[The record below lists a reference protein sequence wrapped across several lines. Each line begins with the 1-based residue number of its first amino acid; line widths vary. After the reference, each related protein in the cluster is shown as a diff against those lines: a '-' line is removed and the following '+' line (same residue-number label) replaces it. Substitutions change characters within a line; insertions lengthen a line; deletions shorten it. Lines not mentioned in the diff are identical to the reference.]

1 MPDWRAMRPETM
13 LQHLGEDDH
22 VLGAVVPPIFQN
34 SLFVFDTWEEFRL
47 AMDQQSDPTIPG
59 ARCIYSRMNNPTLD
73 LVGQKLAALEGTECG
88 RFFASGMAAI
98 SAAIMASTRA
108 GSHVVCVDTCYG
120 PTRAFLQDYMPKFGV
135 STTFVVGRDLQEIV
149 DACRP
154 ETSLVFLESPS
165 SIVFN
170 LQDLAG
176 VASFAKSRGVRTA
189 IDNSYSSAVLQ
200 RPANFGIDYSLS
212 TATKYFGG
220 HSDVVA
226 GSVACSKDL
235 MAELIANEGQYL
247 GAPLGPFQCWLV
259 LRSMRT
265 MHLRMRQHA
274 ATADTVA
281 AWVRAQP
288 WCAEAYHVGFADF
301 PQAELRDRQMSG
313 SGGLFSFMPKEQ
325 DASRLQAFTQ
335 ALQIY
340 QLGVSWGGFES
351 LCVPLEFHPMDWP
364 EKRWLVRLFNGLESA
379 EDLIADLDRAAR
391 IAGLDG

>member
-1 MPDWRAMRPETM
+1 MSPETM

-34 SLFVFDTWEEFRL
+34 SLFVFDTWEEFRS

-73 LVGQKLAALEGTECG
+73 LVGQKLAALEGAECG

-120 PTRAFLQDYMPKFGV
+120 PTRAFLQDYMPRFGV
-135 STTFVVGRDLQEIV
+135 TTTFVVGTDTQEII

-154 ETSLVFLESPS
+154 ETSLIYLESPS
-165 SIVFN
+165 SIVFR
-170 LQDLAG
+170 LQDLAA
-176 VASFAKSRGVRTA
+176 VSSFARSRGIRTA
-189 IDNSYSSAVLQ
+189 IDNSYSSALLQ
-200 RPANFGIDYSLS
+200 RPVEFGIDYSVS

-220 HSDVVA
+220 HSDLVA
-226 GSVACSKDL
+226 GSVACSKEL
-235 MAELIANEGQYL
+235 MQELIQNEGQYL

-265 MHLRMRQHA
+265 MHLRMRHHA
-274 ATADTVA
+274 ENANMVA
-281 AWVRAQP
+281 AWVRSQP
-288 WCAEAYHVGFADF
+288 WCAEVYHVGFDDF
-301 PQAELRDRQMSG
+301 PQHELRDRQMRG
-313 SGGLFSFMPKEQ
+313 SGGLFTFMPKEQ
-325 DASRLQAFTQ
+325 DPARLQAFTQ
-335 ALQIY
+335 AMQIY

-351 LCVPLEFHPMDWP
+351 LCVPLEFQPIDWP
-364 EKRWLVRLFNGLESA
+364 EKRWLIRLFNGLESA
-379 EDLIADLDRAAR
+379 EDLISDIAQAARVADL
-391 IAGLDG
+391 

>member
-1 MPDWRAMRPETM
+1 MSPETM

-34 SLFVFDTWEEFRL
+34 SLFVFDTWEEFRS

-73 LVGQKLAALEGTECG
+73 LVGQKLAALEGAECG

-120 PTRAFLQDYMPKFGV
+120 PTRAFLQDYMPRFGV
-135 STTFVVGRDLQEIV
+135 TTTFVVGSDTQEII

-154 ETSLVFLESPS
+154 ETSLVYLESPS
-165 SIVFN
+165 SIIFH
-170 LQDLAG
+170 LQDLA
-176 VASFAKSRGVRTA
+176 AIAAFAKQRGIKTA
-189 IDNSYSSAVLQ
+189 IDNSYSSALLQ
-200 RPANFGIDYSLS
+200 RPVDFGIDYSVS

-220 HSDVVA
+220 HSDLVA
-226 GSVACSKDL
+226 GSVACSKVL
-235 MAELIANEGQYL
+235 MQELIQNEGQYL

-274 ATADTVA
+274 ETANRVA
-281 AWVRAQP
+281 AWVRSQA
-288 WCAEAYHVGFADF
+288 WCAEVYHVGFDDF
-301 PQAELRDRQMSG
+301 PQRELRDRQMLG

-325 DASRLQAFTQ
+325 DPARLQAFTQ
-335 ALQIY
+335 AMQIY

-351 LCVPLEFHPMDWP
+351 LCVPLEFQPMDWP
-364 EKRWLVRLFNGLESA
+364 EKKWLIRLFNGLESA
-379 EDLIADLDRAAR
+379 DDLIADIDQAAR
-391 IAGLDG
+391 VGGIRS